1 MSLPRVLL
9 VDDEA
14 ELRAAS
20 AQTLELAGF
29 EVETF
34 PNAEGVLDAVGYGFN
49 GVVVTDIRMPGMDG
63 MTLMGKIH
71 EIDPDLPVILVTGHA
86 DVQLAVRAMREGAYD
101 FIEKP
106 FKTQHLADVTAR
118 AADRR
123 ALILENR
130 RLRAAA
136 GKRDDVEAR
145 LPGRVQAMV
154 DLRYR
159 LRAVAATDADVL
171 ILGDTGAGK
180 EVAARALHDAS
191 LRRDRPLVAINC
203 AALPDTL
210 IESELFGHEA
220 GAFPGAL
227 RPRYGKFEHARGGTI
242 LLDEIGSMPAPLQ
255 AKLLRVIE
263 ERVITRLGSN
273 EPVPLDVRFVA
284 LSKADLE
291 AEVAA
296 GRFRAD
302 LYYRLN
308 VVTLRLPALAQR
320 REDIPLL
327 FLQLANESAAR
338 YRRESVHVPPDM
350 LADIARRDWPGN
362 VRELRNAADRF
373 VLGLGIDE
381 QADMGG
387 EHSRPGG
394 VGQPLAD
401 QVASFEKSVIA
412 GAIRASD
419 RGLKGVYERLGIS
432 RKTLYDKM
440 QRYGLDRAGDASDEA
455 GGPAMGS

>member
-1 MSLPRVLL
+1 VTPARVLL
-9 VDDEA
+9 VDDEE
-14 ELRAAS
+14 ELRNSA
-20 AQTLELAGF
+20 AQTLDLAGF
-29 EVETF
+29 EVTPLAGAEPVLET
-34 PNAEGVLDAVGYGFN
+34 VGYGFN
-49 GVVVTDIRMPGMDG
+49 GIVVTDIRMPGMDG
-63 MTLMGKIH
+63 MTLMGRIRD
-71 EIDPDLPVILVTGHA
+71 IDPDVPVILFTGHA

-106 FKTQHLADVTAR
+106 FKTQHMVDVVTR

-123 ALILENR
+123 ALVLENR

-136 GKRDDVEAR
+136 GRRDDIEAR

-171 ILGDTGAGK
+171 IVGDTGTGK
-180 EVAARALHDAS
+180 EVAARALHDSSPRATRS
-191 LRRDRPLVAINC
+191 LVAINC
-203 AALPDTL
+203 AALPEAL

-242 LLDEIGSMPAPLQ
+242 LLDEIGSMPPALQ

-273 EPVPLDVRFVA
+273 EAVPLDVRFIA
-284 LSKADLE
+284 TSKADLE

-302 LYYRLN
+302 LLYRLA
-308 VVTLRLPALAQR
+308 VVTLKMPSLDQR

-327 FLQLANESAAR
+327 FLQLVNEAAAR
-338 YRRESVHVPPDM
+338 YRRDSVEVPPEI
-350 LADIARRDWPGN
+350 LAEVAQRAWPGN

-373 VLGLGIDE
+373 VLGLGL
-381 QADMGG
+381 
-387 EHSRPGG
+387 
-394 VGQPLAD
+394 LAGD
-401 QVASFEKSVIA
+401 LPQQEIGHPSLAERVAAFEKSVIA
-412 GAIRASD
+412 GAVRAS
-419 RGLKGVYERLGIS
+419 GGSLKQVYESLGIS
-432 RKTLYDKM
+432 RKTLYEKM
-440 QRYGLDRAGDASDEA
+440 QKYGLDKRDV
-455 GGPAMGS
+455 